1 MKLFFT
7 KQVALS
13 LVLST
18 GLALAASETG
28 TKGTTETPKTTD
40 VPKTAATPPAA
51 NVSKGE
57 APAKSDVSSPTSGAP
72 ANPQAAASPS
82 APANAASAPA
92 GQNPADAQ
100 AAAQVKDDLVV
111 ANVNGKKITIANLR
125 NAYSSLP
132 PQVQAQGQ
140 SFEKFIANPQAFR
153 ALLEREVSLEV
164 VWQNAAKA
172 GFDKRDDVKR
182 KIEECQRAMVQKS
195 YLDEKVYKSLTDEKL
210 QPKYQEL
217 IKLMPKGKSELMLRI
232 ILTATKE
239 EADKAA
245 ARVKKGED
253 FATVAKEVSIDTM
266 TKDNGGSYGTWIR
279 EADLQQALDLT
290 EAQIKKLM
298 DSAKATNIFEPVKI
312 GGRGFA
318 VFRIDDKRPMTPPT
332 FDAIKE
338 ELRAAVAPS
347 EAAEVIA
354 ADIKEAK
361 IERFGIDGKP
371 LPEIK
376 PEEKA
381 APAVA
386 PAA

>member
-13 LVLST
+13 LILST
-18 GLALAASETG
+18 GIALAA
-28 TKGTTETPKTTD
+28 TEA
-40 VPKTAATPPAA
+40 PKTADPTKPTEAPTSKPDTQPAA
-51 NVSKGE
+51 SSDPANSQAVSKTAAE
-57 APAKSDVSSPTSGAP
+57 APAKASGDTAANAP
-72 ANPQAAASPS
+72 ASQTAAN
-82 APANAASAPA
+82 APAPA
-92 GQNPADAQ
+92 E
-100 AAAQVKDDLVV
+100 VKDDVVV
-111 ANVNGKKITIANLR
+111 ANVGGKKITIANLR
-125 NAYSSLP
+125 NAYASLP

-140 SFEKFIANPQAFR
+140 SFEKFITNPQAFR

-164 VWQNAAKA
+164 VWQNAVKA

-195 YLDEKVYKSLTDEKL
+195 YLDDKVYKSLTDDKL

-217 IKLMPKGKSELMLRI
+217 VKLMPKGKSELMLRI

-245 ARVKKGED
+245 ARIKKGED

-266 TKDNGGSYGTWIR
+266 TKDNGGSYGTWVR

-298 DSAKATNIFEPVKI
+298 ESAKATNVLEAVKI
-312 GGRGFA
+312 GTRGFA

-332 FDAIKE
+332 FEAIKE

-376 PEEKA
+376 PEEKPA
-381 APAVA
+381 APAA
-386 PAA
+386 Q